1 MSLSKR
7 KINLLREYVD
17 FKCEE
22 CKRHEKK
29 VKILEPHKINPE
41 LGYTLRNIK
50 MICSYKGKIGG
61 KYSCHEIFSSAQRMA
76 IGVQK

>member
-7 KINLLREYVD
+7 KIDLLREFVN

-29 VKILEPHKINPE
+29 VETLGPHKINQE

-50 MICSYKGKIGG
+50 MICAYKGKIGG
-61 KYSCHEIFSSAQRMA
+61 KYSCHEIFNSAQRMA
-76 IGVQK
+76 MGVQ